1 MSILSIVITAKAGN
15 LNSVKQGEKK
25 ADTLLLEWYETN
37 KRILHK
43 QTSCGQKISIKFL
56 QENPDWKEGDLV
68 FADEDN
74 LIVVEIIP
82 CDAIVIIPSTI
93 MEAAAISYEIGN
105 KHLPLFYFENELLIP
120 YDPPLFRLLQASGY
134 IMKIEKRK
142 LENPLKTSVSP
153 HGHNQS
159 NGSLFNKILRLTTT
173 S

>member
-1 MSILSIVITAKAGN
+1 MIITQKAGN
-15 LNSVKQGEKK
+15 INSLPPG
-25 ADTLLLEWYETN
+25 ARSIDTLLLEWYETN
-37 KRILHK
+37 KRILYK

-120 YDPPLFRLLQASGY
+120 FDQPLHRLLLLRGY
-134 IMKIEKRK
+134 IIKIEKRK
-142 LENPLKTSVSP
+142 LETPLKTSVSP
-153 HGHNQS
+153 HGHSEN

>member
-1 MSILSIVITAKAGN
+1 MVITAKAGN
-15 LNSVKQGEKK
+15 LNSVKQGERKV
-25 ADTLLLEWYETN
+25 DTLLLEWYETN

-43 QTSCGQKISIKFL
+43 QTAGGQKISTRFL
-56 QENPDWKEGDLV
+56 QENPDWKEGDLL
-68 FADEDN
+68 FADENN

-82 CDAIVIIPSTI
+82 CEAIVITPATL

-120 YDPPLFRLLQASGY
+120 FDQPLHRLLLLRGY
-134 IMKIEKRK
+134 TIKIEKRK

-153 HGHNQS
+153 HGHNVNNS
-159 NGSLFNKILRLTTT
+159 SLFNRILRLTTT